1 MAPQNPLL
9 ETDKLKL
16 TPTIDADGT
25 TQTSG
30 LGSDLT
36 QISLTHT
43 ATPTTHLHTEDR
55 VDTPVLVRHT
65 DYTTTA
71 HITPTSTTHC
81 TLHTTPTPQLQTT
94 TPIST
99 THTTPTPQLQTTTPI
114 STTHTTPTPHL
125 QTTTPISTTHT
136 TPTTQLQTTPPI
148 STTHTTPTPQLQTT
162 PPIST
167 THTTPTPQLQTT
179 TPISTTHTTPTPQL
193 QTIPSTTHTTPTPH
207 LHTTHPYIRGADSNV
222 NIDLVPSPY
231 TQRNVHS
238 SSNQVTHTDFV
249 DTPTHT
255 PAVSVSDVLHTH
267 LQLSP
272 SSVYITG
279 AHTASMIKTHTDAL
293 THTDTLTHNTT
304 HTDTHTPNTTPN
316 TTPTHTPNTTPTHTH
331 HITDTFPD
339 SGTPIVIHACTTTP
353 TLLSSTPTPRLSSSS
368 THTLTDPT
376 PSLTEPT
383 TTFTAKCVTAKPHDT
398 TTTEEDVPEEKL
410 LLLEGTRGGV
420 QKPCLCRSHALSPDV
435 DGGWA
440 WVVFVAGF
448 LQFFISSAMYYSFSV
463 YYVELVHAFGEP
475 RAKTGWVYS
484 TNSAMHMF
492 CGPLGGWTISRWG
505 PRAAVMIGGLLA
517 CLGYIGSAF
526 SPSLNIIFFTYGVVN
541 GVGTS
546 LNFSGWVVGLGRFWR
561 RRRSWV
567 TGLAMAGSGVGV
579 ALLGPTVS
587 LLVSHYGWRGAMI
600 LSAGLSLNFCV
611 LGATIISTLAPPPP
625 HKTGDH
631 CHCRLLRKGEEG
643 QSDDDETEMEV
654 SSALPPSLAVAGSMF
669 SLDQAKT
676 GQGRK
681 SAKEVAM
688 WPGFWL
694 LQGSCF
700 LSFMATTTIFALL
713 LDWVEWAGLASAFS
727 GALAGSGAGDVAG
740 RVAAG
745 LLCGRGPPLLLFSG
759 MQLLLAVV
767 VTCAAMATTPLQF
780 VAAMVG
786 VGMACG
792 LQSVLHAL
800 LPSQLSSE
808 AGVGHLLG
816 WQLVVA
822 GLGALAGPPLA
833 GFLVDLTHSYL
844 PTIALCTVAPAT
856 ASLLSLA
863 AHCITPPLTKP
874 STK

>member
-9 ETDKLKL
+9 ETEKLKL
-16 TPTIDADGT
+16 TTTTLDEDGT
-25 TQTSG
+25 TQTAG
-30 LGSDLT
+30 LGSDSI

-43 ATPTTHLHTEDR
+43 PTPIINHLHPE
-55 VDTPVLVRHT
+55 
-65 DYTTTA
+65 
-71 HITPTSTTHC
+71 
-81 TLHTTPTPQLQTT
+81 
-94 TPIST
+94 
-99 THTTPTPQLQTTTPI
+99 
-114 STTHTTPTPHL
+114 
-125 QTTTPISTTHT
+125 
-136 TPTTQLQTTPPI
+136 
-148 STTHTTPTPQLQTT
+148 
-162 PPIST
+162 
-167 THTTPTPQLQTT
+167 
-179 TPISTTHTTPTPQL
+179 
-193 QTIPSTTHTTPTPH
+193 
-207 LHTTHPYIRGADSNV
+207 
-222 NIDLVPSPY
+222 
-231 TQRNVHS
+231 
-238 SSNQVTHTDFV
+238 
-249 DTPTHT
+249 
-255 PAVSVSDVLHTH
+255 
-267 LQLSP
+267 
-272 SSVYITG
+272 
-279 AHTASMIKTHTDAL
+279 
-293 THTDTLTHNTT
+293 
-304 HTDTHTPNTTPN
+304 
-316 TTPTHTPNTTPTHTH
+316 
-331 HITDTFPD
+331 
-339 SGTPIVIHACTTTP
+339 
-353 TLLSSTPTPRLSSSS
+353 
-368 THTLTDPT
+368 DPT
-376 PSLTEPT
+376 PPLTEPT
-383 TTFTAKCVTAKPHDT
+383 STAFTAKCVTAKPQDA
-398 TTTEEDVPEEKL
+398 TTTEEDIPEEKL
-410 LLLEGTRGGV
+410 LLLPEVTRGVV
-420 QKPCLCRSHALSPDV
+420 QKKPCCLCRPHHPLSPDV

-448 LQFFISSAMYYSFSV
+448 IQFFISSAMYYSFSV

-484 TNSAMHMF
+484 TNSAIHMF

-505 PRAAVMIGGLLA
+505 PRATVMIGGLLA
-517 CLGYIGSAF
+517 CLGFIGSAF
-526 SPSLNIIFFTYGVVN
+526 SPSLNIIFVTYGVVN

-579 ALLGPTVS
+579 AVLGPAVS
-587 LLVSHYGWRGAMI
+587 LLVGHYGWRGAMI

-611 LGATIISTLAPPPP
+611 LGATIISTLTPPPP
-625 HKTGDH
+625 PPPSHKTGDH

-643 QSDDDETEMEV
+643 QGDDDEAEMEV
-654 SSALPPSLAVAGSMF
+654 SSALPLSLAAAGSML

-676 GQGRK
+676 GQLKR

-740 RVAAG
+740 RVVAG
-745 LLCGRGPPLLLFSG
+745 LLSERGPPLLLFSG

-767 VTCAAMATTPLQF
+767 VMFAAMATTPLQF
-780 VAAMVG
+780 AAAMVG

-833 GFLVDLTHSYL
+833 GFLVDFTHSYL